1 LRFLPEARITL
12 IGASRAFM
20 SQQERRL
27 TAPRYQIAPPTPGAA
42 WHGSV
47 PPPKPHYRGGT
58 VRAAASTE
66 ATLKR
71 ETSA

>member
-1 LRFLPEARITL
+1 MLARGPDYPHPGLARFYVAEE
-12 IGASRAFM
+12 G
-20 SQQERRL
+20 RL
-27 TAPRYQIAPPTPGAA
+27 TAPRYQFGPPTPGRP

-47 PPPKPHYRGGT
+47 PPPSRGGT
-58 VRAAASTE
+58 VLAAASTE